1 MLRSLPYIALAAAAI
16 AACLLGLSWLM
27 SVWLGRH
34 LSLGELALACALLVV
49 VVAAA
54 MSALRSRSRRKI
66 EDMRDSA
73 LW

>member
-16 AACLLGLSWLM
+16 AACLLGFSWLM

-34 LSLGELALACALLVV
+34 LNLGELAVACVLLLIVLG
-49 VVAAA
+49 AA
-54 MSALRSRSRRKI
+54 MSVMRSRSRRKI

>member
-1 MLRSLPYIALAAAAI
+1 
-16 AACLLGLSWLM
+16 M

-34 LSLGELALACALLVV
+34 LGFGELAVACVLLLIVLGGV
-49 VVAAA
+49 LSVR
-54 MSALRSRSRRKI
+54 RSRSRRKI

>member
-1 MLRSLPYIALAAAAI
+1 MLRSLPYIAFVAAGI
-16 AACLLGLSWLM
+16 AACLLGFSWLM

-34 LSLGELALACALLVV
+34 LGLGELAVATVLLLVAFAV
-49 VVAAA
+49 GRSVW
-54 MSALRSRSRRKI
+54 RSRSRRKI

>member
-1 MLRSLPYIALAAAAI
+1 MLRSLPYIALAVAAI
-16 AACLLGLSWLM
+16 AACLLGFSWLM

-34 LSLGELALACALLVV
+34 LGFGELAVACVLLLVV
-49 VVAAA
+49 LGVVVNVV
-54 MSALRSRSRRKI
+54 RSRSRRKI

>member
-16 AACLLGLSWLM
+16 AACLLGISWLM

-34 LSLGELALACALLVV
+34 LGFGELAVACVLLLIVLGGV
-49 VVAAA
+49 LSVR
-54 MSALRSRSRRKI
+54 RSRSRRKI